1 MEELIVLTKS
11 MLRSFYIYLFL
22 IFSISSFS
30 VFAGVDPDEINH
42 EAEVQIKDQV
52 KKEVIINEPVQKI
65 TEQVVVISDSC
76 ISFPEAIGHKE
87 HFACQADIEKNIL
100 ARHMWSFT
108 QLTIF
113 D

>member
-1 MEELIVLTKS
+1 MLTKS
-11 MLRSFYIYLFL
+11 IKVSLNIYLFFML
-22 IFSISSFS
+22 SVISFS
-30 VFAGVDPDEINH
+30 VFAGADPDELTL
-42 EAEVQIKDQV
+42 EEEMQMQKSA

-65 TEQVVVISDSC
+65 TEQVVVIPDSC

-100 ARHMWSFT
+100 ARHKWSFA